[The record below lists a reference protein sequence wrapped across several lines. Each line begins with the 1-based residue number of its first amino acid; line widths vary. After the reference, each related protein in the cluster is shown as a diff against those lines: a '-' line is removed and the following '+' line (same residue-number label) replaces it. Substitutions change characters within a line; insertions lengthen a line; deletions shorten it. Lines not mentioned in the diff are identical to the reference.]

1 MGPRAPATCRRHRGP
16 GQTRAAAWASLASP
30 PRDTAWPEVARQA
43 GAAGPGFGGVICE
56 VAPASHRENRQAAWG
71 RVSRNNSPEA
81 QCRPGLC
88 LSGSRPALLTVPL
101 CRAVI
106 PTAMAGGSS
115 RRRGDGP
122 AGSHPRGHTAAV
134 DDDALSR
141 SAPHSGAGGLAG
153 SRSPDTRLTWRLD
166 LSEAEARC

>member
-43 GAAGPGFGGVICE
+43 GAAGPGFGPSIPPREQAGGLGQGVQE
-56 VAPASHRENRQAAWG
+56 QLPRSPVQARSVPLWLT
-71 RVSRNNSPEA
+71 PT
-81 QCRPGLC
+81 GL
-88 LSGSRPALLTVPL
+88 SPALLTVPL

-115 RRRGDGP
+115 RRRGEGP